1 MTPMPALQ
9 KQSLAETALAAR
21 FPIRALEENDKQAA
35 LAYLSA
41 RPISTVIMSGW
52 IHERG
57 IVSEANRGTF
67 YGYFDGDGRLDGVA
81 LIGRA
86 TMFETQNERALQE
99 FAELA
104 QSCETVR
111 MVMGEEEKME
121 VMLRHFVRSNRK
133 PRLLYHDLLYEFNG
147 TTGVAHGVEGLRAAT
162 RENLEQVVAA
172 HAQMV
177 LTETGV
183 NPLEEDADG
192 FRERCGQRIDR
203 NRVWILIRNG
213 ELIFKADVVAE
224 TAVAFYLE
232 GMWVN
237 PAQRRKGYGTL
248 CFGEL
253 SANLLAKK
261 KSLCAFVDNSDER
274 AKRFYSRSGAR
285 CHGVFAKIYL

>member
-9 KQSLAETALAAR
+9 KQPLPETVLSGRCSIRILAES
-21 FPIRALEENDKQAA
+21 DKQTT
-35 LAYLSA
+35 LNYLSA
-41 RPISTVIMSGW
+41 RPISTVIMAGW

-67 YGYFDGDGRLDGVA
+67 YGYFGSDGRLDGVA

-86 TMFETQNERALQE
+86 TMFETQNKRALEE

-111 MVMGEEEKME
+111 MVMGEAEKME
-121 VMLRHFVRSNRK
+121 VMLRHFVSSNRK

-147 TTGVAHGVEGLRAAT
+147 STRVSHGILGLRAAT
-162 RENLEQVVAA
+162 RESLEQVVAA

-177 LTETGV
+177 LAETGV

-192 FRERCGQRIDR
+192 FRERCGHRIDR
-203 NRVWILIRNG
+203 KKVWVLIRNG
-213 ELIFKADVVAE
+213 KLIFKADIVAE
-224 TAVAFYLE
+224 TAAAFYLE

-237 PAQRRKGYGTL
+237 PAERRKGYGTL
-248 CFGEL
+248 CFAEL
-253 SANLLAKK
+253 SANLSAKK

-274 AKRFYSRSGAR
+274 AKCFYSRSGAR
-285 CHGVFAKIYL
+285 SHGRFVKIYL

>member
-1 MTPMPALQ
+1 MAALL
-9 KQSLAETALAAR
+9 KQPLPETVLSGR
-21 FPIRALEENDKQAA
+21 RPIRILAENDKQAA
-35 LAYLSA
+35 LNYLSA
-41 RPISTVIMSGW
+41 RPISTVIMAGW

-67 YGYFDGDGRLDGVA
+67 YGYFDNDGRLDGVA

-104 QSCETVR
+104 QSCETVG

-121 VMLRHFVRSNRK
+121 VMLRHFVSSNRK

-147 TTGVAHGVEGLRAAT
+147 TTRLAHGIEGLHAAT

-177 LTETGV
+177 LTETGI

-192 FRERCGQRIDR
+192 FRERCGRRIDR
-203 NRVWILIRNG
+203 NKVWILIRSG
-213 ELIFKADVVAE
+213 ELIFKADIVAE
-224 TAVAFYLE
+224 TAAAFYLE
-232 GMWVN
+232 GIWVN
-237 PAQRRKGYGTL
+237 PAERRKGYGTM
-248 CFGEL
+248 CFGQL

-274 AKRFYSRSGAR
+274 AKRFYRRSGAR
-285 CHGVFAKIYL
+285 CHGLFAKIYL

>member
-1 MTPMPALQ
+1 MPALQ
-9 KQSLAETALAAR
+9 KESLTEATPSGRCL
-21 FPIRALEENDKQAA
+21 IRVLEENDKQAA
-35 LAYLSA
+35 LTYLSK
-41 RPISTVIMSGW
+41 RPISTVIIAGW

-86 TMFETQNERALQE
+86 TMFETQNQRALHE
-99 FAELA
+99 FAKLTKT
-104 QSCETVR
+104 CETVR
-111 MVMGEEEKME
+111 MVMGEQEKME
-121 VMLRHFVRSNRK
+121 VMLRHFVSSNRIA
-133 PRLLYHDLLYEFNG
+133 RLLYHDVLYEFNG
-147 TTGVAHGVEGLRAAT
+147 TTSLAHGIEGLRAAT

-177 LTETGV
+177 LAETGV

-192 FRERCGQRIDR
+192 FRERCGRRIAR
-203 NRVWILIRNG
+203 NQVWVLVRNG
-213 ELIFKADVVAE
+213 ELIFKADIVAE
-224 TAVAFYLE
+224 TAAAFYLE
-232 GMWVN
+232 GVWVN
-237 PAQRRKGYGTL
+237 PAERSKGYGTL

-285 CHGVFAKIYL
+285 CHGLFAKIYL

>member
-1 MTPMPALQ
+1 MA
-9 KQSLAETALAAR
+9 
-21 FPIRALEENDKQAA
+21 
-35 LAYLSA
+35 
-41 RPISTVIMSGW
+41 GW

-57 IVSEANRGTF
+57 IASEANRGTF

-121 VMLRHFVRSNRK
+121 VMLRHFVSSNRK

-147 TTGVAHGVEGLRAAT
+147 TTRLAKGTDGLRAAT

-177 LTETGV
+177 LAETGV
-183 NPLEEDADG
+183 NPLDEDARG
-192 FRERCGQRIDR
+192 FRERCGRRIDG
-203 NRVWILIRNG
+203 NKVWILIRSG
-213 ELIFKADVVAE
+213 ELIFKADIVAE
-224 TAVAFYLE
+224 TAAAFYLE
-232 GMWVN
+232 GIWVN
-237 PAQRRKGYGTL
+237 PAERRKGYGTL
-248 CFGEL
+248 CFREL

-274 AKRFYSRSGAR
+274 TKRFYGRIGAR
-285 CHGVFAKIYL
+285 CHGLFAKIYL